1 MTREPRQL
9 SLVKGRERYLFSYYR
24 GQEAE
29 LIASFVRLAEDARC
43 GLTWLDAAILSFQV
57 ERQDEGA
64 DGPTEDAP
72 RRREVF
78 L

>member
-1 MTREPRQL
+1 MTAEPRQL
-9 SLVKGRERYLFSYYR
+9 SLVKGRERYLFSYHR

-43 GLTWLDAAILSFQV
+43 GFTWLDAAILSFQV
-57 ERQDEGA
+57 ERQDESAEGPA
-64 DGPTEDAP
+64 DVA
-72 RRREVF
+72 RRGGVF